1 MLVTYFISIIQEKS
15 TLHSTEI
22 PKTKNFI
29 SALFPGE
36 IINYIYKVRFSS
48 FETLLTFLGPS
59 FSWSVCPPFII
70 PIFCFRNT
78 YAKKVRT
85 KKKQKILNNHHQQQN
100 YLQNK
105 PLKCVGK
112 QKKHVFASIWNFEN
126 SFLFLATHVV
136 CYICINYLLL
146 HNRLPWNVAA

>member
-1 MLVTYFISIIQEKS
+1 MIGVPTFYYTNILFQKHICQKS
-15 TLHSTEI
+15 KN
-22 PKTKNFI
+22 KT
-29 SALFPGE
+29 
-36 IINYIYKVRFSS
+36 
-48 FETLLTFLGPS
+48 
-59 FSWSVCPPFII
+59 
-70 PIFCFRNT
+70 
-78 YAKKVRT
+78 
-85 KKKQKILNNHHQQQN
+85 KQKIPNNHHQQQN

>member
-85 KKKQKILNNHHQQQN
+85 K
-100 YLQNK
+100 QNK
-105 PLKCVGK
+105 KSWTTTTNSKTTYKINPWSVLENKRNMSLHLFETLKT
-112 QKKHVFASIWNFEN
+112 VFCFW
-126 SFLFLATHVV
+126 
-136 CYICINYLLL
+136 LLM
-146 HNRLPWNVAA
+146 